1 MNTGTDMSTDM
12 STGMGTATVDTQLAA
27 LHAAL
32 AAVVINT
39 EGGRSFALAYSGGM
53 DSRFLAVAARRLGYT
68 PALLHVT
75 GAHLHPQESA
85 CAAAWAR
92 KHRYSFTEVP
102 VDLMQVDA
110 VAHNSPDRCYACK
123 RVLLGALQRQADP
136 LPLADGSNADDG
148 KAHRPGRRA
157 LLELGVVS
165 PLAQA
170 GLSKARIYAL
180 AAEWRMDNP
189 NQPPRPCLLTRLP
202 YHTRVN
208 AELLQA
214 LAQGETAI
222 ARTLEGYGLAGV
234 DFRLRVL
241 QPRHCA
247 VHMPAREM
255 AAMPGEVGTALRDAV
270 FRAAPLL
277 CGGSAANIG
286 IAGVETLSGFFDNP
300 QTPFMEDI

>member
-1 MNTGTDMSTDM
+1 MNMDTGTDMGM
-12 STGMGTATVDTQLAA
+12 HTGMGTAMADTQLAA
-27 LHAAL
+27 LDTTL
-32 AAVVINT
+32 AAMALNT
-39 EGGRSFALAYSGGM
+39 GGDRCFALAYSGGM

-68 PALLHVT
+68 LTLLHVT

-85 CAAAWAR
+85 YAADWAR
-92 KHRYSFTEVP
+92 THGYPFKEVA
-102 VDLMQVDA
+102 VDLMPVDA

-123 RVLLGALQRQADP
+123 RVLLGALQRQAGP
-136 LPLADGSNADDG
+136 LPLVDGSNADDG

-170 GLSKARIYAL
+170 GLSKAQIYAL
-180 AAEWRMDNP
+180 AAAWRMDNP

-202 YHTRVN
+202 YHTRITV
-208 AELLQA
+208 ELLQA

-222 ARTLEGYGLAGV
+222 ARTLKEHGLAGV

-241 QPRHCA
+241 QPRRCA
-247 VHMPAREM
+247 VHVPARDN
-255 AAMPGEVGTALRDAV
+255 AAMPGEVRSALRDAV
-270 FRAAPLL
+270 LRAAPLL

-286 IAGVETLSGFFDNP
+286 IAGVEKLSGFFD
-300 QTPFMEDI
+300 